1 MFRLSGK
8 IVQKNQILQSY
19 VFQISKEYMPFEVL
33 LRKGIEDLC
42 NRFDIANP
50 MLLVDNTMDMKQ
62 IKKMRFKSH
71 HFIEDIDF
79 DYFEIEYLTEDK

>member
-8 IVQKNQILQSY
+8 IVQKNKILQSY
-19 VFQISKEYMPFEVL
+19 VFQINKENMSFEAL

-50 MLLVDNTMDMKQ
+50 MLLIDNTMDMNQ
-62 IKKMRFKSH
+62 IKKMRFKSQ
-71 HFIEDIDF
+71 HFVEDIDF
-79 DYFEIEYLTEDK
+79 DYFEIEYLPEEK